1 MGLFSSKPKMQTI
14 TQRGG
19 KTFEYMEFVKGYPLP
34 DDVKIL
40 ENMVAFYR
48 KHNSSNPTKSDT
60 RDGYIRKADYHDIL
74 IKYFQLGG
82 KMGLETLNDMRN
94 VSNIIVTY
102 GTSNQYF
109 KSDSWLNPD
118 TLKNKALGMQ
128 LWKKMAEQYLA
139 LYCFAY
145 PQMKLSLAVAYMNK
159 YPDSYDFI
167 RAVMSDVAEREMAA
181 GRKSEY
187 FDAKHLSTTAVLEY
201 LEHDWPA
208 FYEAEFGNLPEGAP
222 ETVSGILKKYN
233 LTPAQY
239 YEKAA
244 KGGGGKR
251 SMYKAVNITPACV
264 INEMFKAAQQHS
276 CDTGDINDVVNC
288 FYALIANGVKDE
300 LYQNMKQDMMAQ
312 SCIHHM
318 FADIALAAFIL
329 AELELLDSLPA
340 FGGEIGLKENSKHN
354 LTTYKTTASVSQYRL
369 ADAGYA
375 RMMRRHGFP
384 EKIYKDKAMYGEL
397 TASEVYKLAD
407 RAKDLKFKTKAE
419 KSVLFEPEL

>member
-1 MGLFSSKPKMQTI
+1 MGLFSSKPQMQT
-14 TQRGG
+14 TTLNG
-19 KTFEYMEFVKGYPLP
+19 KTFQYMEFVKGYPLP
-34 DDVKIL
+34 DDIKIL

-48 KHNSSNPTKSDT
+48 KHNSFNPSKSDI
-60 RDGYIRKADYHDIL
+60 RDGYVHRADYHDIL

-145 PQMKLSLAVAYMNK
+145 PQMKLSLAVAYLNK
-159 YPDSYDFI
+159 YPNSYDFV

-208 FYEAEFGNLPEGAP
+208 FYEAEFGYLPEGAP

-251 SMYKAVNITPACV
+251 SMHKAVNITPACV
-264 INEMFKAAQQHS
+264 INEMFKASQQHS

-300 LYQNMKQDMMAQ
+300 LSYPQ
-312 SCIHHM
+312 
-318 FADIALAAFIL
+318 
-329 AELELLDSLPA
+329 P
-340 FGGEIGLKENSKHN
+340 
-354 LTTYKTTASVSQYRL
+354 
-369 ADAGYA
+369 
-375 RMMRRHGFP
+375 
-384 EKIYKDKAMYGEL
+384 
-397 TASEVYKLAD
+397 
-407 RAKDLKFKTKAE
+407 
-419 KSVLFEPEL
+419 